1 MPLLTHT
8 SAGDTQTLKG
18 SSVSVFVESPG
29 MHKVLYE
36 LSEHFWWVW
45 GLILNMI
52 SLLLPSCWSFSF
64 ALGCGVYFL
73 VGSLGF
79 SVHKICLSPLSISG
93 GMGFDFM

>member
-52 SLLLPSCWSFSF
+52 SRLLPSCWSFSF

-73 VGSLGF
+73 VGSN
-79 SVHKICLSPLSISG
+79 IPLS
-93 GMGFDFM
+93 MLVQQ